1 VIRLF
6 AALPV
11 GGPAARRLALLQAGL
26 EGRTVDP
33 ASFHV
38 TLAFFGEVAEP
49 VAEELHAALGSVEA
63 PQFAFWL
70 DGVGAFGG
78 KKPTAIYAAVRPEP
92 ALDRLQA
99 KVAQAARRAGVALEA
114 RRFTPHVTLARYAAG
129 TLTPEAAAKAL
140 AARGAFLAG
149 PVAAEVFHLYRS
161 DLGRGGPAYAALAD
175 YPLRRSGRPPEKNV
189 PDGDI

>member
-11 GGPAARRLALLQAGL
+11 GGPVAHRLALLQAGL

-33 ASFHV
+33 GSFHV

-49 VAEELHAALGSVEA
+49 VAEELHAALGAVEA
-63 PQFAFWL
+63 PRFDFWL

-92 ALDRLQA
+92 ALERLQA
-99 KVAQAARRAGVALEA
+99 KVAQAARRAGLTLEA
-114 RRFTPHVTLARYAAG
+114 RKFTPHVTLARYAAG
-129 TLTPEAAAKAL
+129 TLSPEAAAKAL

-149 PVAAEVFHLYRS
+149 PVAAEAFHLYRS

-175 YPLRRSGRPPEKNV
+175 YPLREGRNLP
-189 PDGDI
+189 